1 MEITRRYSMANKLKK
16 KARGVK
22 KCVFEVNQHSVKV
35 RFEMKFEI
43 LTRSPFIENFF
54 NFLSKS
60 SNRKY
65 AKKSWKSQIE
75 SPDQTQLTYMNWFN

>member
-35 RFEMKFEI
+35 GFEMKFES
-43 LTRSPFIENFF
+43 LRKSLSIENFF
-54 NFLSKS
+54 LCNSFRNL
-60 SNRKY
+60 
-65 AKKSWKSQIE
+65 
-75 SPDQTQLTYMNWFN
+75 QTGSL

>member
-35 RFEMKFEI
+35 GFEMKFEI
-43 LTRSPFIENFF
+43 LTESQSIEN
-54 NFLSKS
+54 
-60 SNRKY
+60 
-65 AKKSWKSQIE
+65 IE
-75 SPDQTQLTYMNWFN
+75 NKIF